1 MKHLIFIKTILL
13 LFVALITASCSARD
27 KEISFEALP
36 QQAQQFIKQYFPK
49 TECARIVQ
57 EKDNGIIE
65 YDVYLNDGTE
75 IEFCTKGVWTSVDC
89 KFTTM
94 PAGILPEAIMT
105 DIANRYPN
113 AVVHKAE
120 KQLGGYEIDINGW
133 ELYYDKQG
141 VFVRAVMDW

>member
-1 MKHLIFIKTILL
+1 MML
-13 LFVALITASCSARD
+13 
-27 KEISFEALP
+27 
-36 QQAQQFIKQYFPK
+36 
-49 TECARIVQ
+49 
-57 EKDNGIIE
+57 
-65 YDVYLNDGTE
+65 YLNDGTE
-75 IEFCTKGVWTSVDC
+75 IEFCTKGVWISVDC
-89 KFTTM
+89 QFTTM

-141 VFVRAVMDW
+141 VFIRAVMDW